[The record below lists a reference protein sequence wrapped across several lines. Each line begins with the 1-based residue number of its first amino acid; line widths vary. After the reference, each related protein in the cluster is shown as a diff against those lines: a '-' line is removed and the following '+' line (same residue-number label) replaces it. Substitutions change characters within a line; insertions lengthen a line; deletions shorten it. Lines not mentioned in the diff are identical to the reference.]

1 MNSAELEVKVKYKA
15 DEASLRQA
23 NKKIE
28 SSSKSA
34 NSATQDTV
42 YNMAQMKESLEAIRR
57 LDAFS
62 VLSKALDK
70 VADKVKDVKEQFKNF
85 KVNKD
90 FAYTIPK
97 YFFKGGFKDPVFE
110 EVLAESNMSKTVF
123 AWRMGITLIKRQFQS
138 LGAVV
143 KSVMAVVKA
152 SLMSVY
158 GVLLLIIGVIAS
170 IVALVKTVNEM
181 TKIGADID
189 DMAQKLQISNE
200 KYQEWNYIMMMCGS
214 SMNDLQTAMNGMVQ
228 RLKSVDQ
235 GSAEAIAGFQKL
247 GISIYDAS
255 GNLRDNFELFE
266 EAVEKLQQMEAGTE
280 RLVIA
285 QQIFG
290 RSASNLTILLN
301 TSAKQMENIRRT
313 QEVLGLEMSENAIR
327 MSAVYQDAID
337 TMKQAGQSL
346 KSVVMELF
354 VQPFLNIVKAIIKA
368 ITYIKVFIQAL
379 FGLKTGNAVS
389 DSVSEIGGT
398 AENTEK
404 KVNKLKRSLM
414 GFDELNVVPSGE
426 TDSGIDTTDF
436 GDMGLNNLKED
447 FDALF
452 SEEELAK
459 IEAFKQ
465 KIITFVDAFKNN
477 PIVKGIIT
485 IGKQIFDG
493 LKEIWNG
500 IKEGVGG
507 TLTEIWNLI
516 VQVWQ
521 FIEPLIIL
529 AVDLAVGLIIPAI
542 NIILQTVKSVVGI
555 VSAVIDAIIGIIS
568 GIWTMLE
575 GFFTFLW
582 GWLTGDMEMMVDGVE
597 TCLDGFLQFWD
608 GLWGGVKRI
617 LSNVWDFIKEVI
629 IGITDGISNVVD
641 AIRDFF
647 GIDKNTKTGY
657 TFTGGYTY
665 QAMATGGIV
674 NSATPALVGEAG
686 REAVLPLENNTG
698 WMDILADRIIAK
710 QTPPSKIVLQVGEK
724 ELGWATINGINKIT
738 EQTGQVQ
745 LVV

>member
-15 DEASLRQA
+15 DEASLREA

-34 NSATQDTV
+34 NSATQDTSAS
-42 YNMAQMKESLEAIRR
+42 MAQMKESLEAIRR
-57 LDAFS
+57 LDAFAVLQRSLEGVKKQFDHTKESFKWFKKDLVGVSKSLSDIRSHINEEFGNDNIFVKMQAWSGTLKHNTRLADQFKNSLKQLITSTGNLIKS
-62 VLSKALDK
+62 VLSSTLTKLLAII
-70 VADKVKDVKEQFKNF
+70 VA
-85 KVNKD
+85 
-90 FAYTIPK
+90 
-97 YFFKGGFKDPVFE
+97 
-110 EVLAESNMSKTVF
+110 
-123 AWRMGITLIKRQFQS
+123 IKS
-138 LGAVV
+138 
-143 KSVMAVVKA
+143 
-152 SLMSVY
+152 
-158 GVLLLIIGVIAS
+158 IIG
-170 IVALVKTVNEM
+170 LVRMVNEI

-247 GISIYDAS
+247 GISIYDAT

-313 QEVLGLEMSENAIR
+313 QEVLGLSMSENAIR

-379 FGLKTGNAVS
+379 FGLKGSNAVS

-426 TDSGIDTTDF
+426 TESADIGADF

-493 LKEIWNG
+493 LKEIWDG
-500 IKEGVGG
+500 IKEGVGD

-516 VQVWQ
+516 VQIWQ
-521 FIEPLIIL
+521 YIEPLISF

-542 NIILQTVKSVVGI
+542 NIILQAVKSVVGI
-555 VSAVIDAIIGIIS
+555 VSAVIDTIIGIIS

-582 GWLTGDMEMMVDGVE
+582 GWLTGDMEMMIDGVE
-597 TCLDGFLQFWD
+597 TSLDGFLQFW
-608 GLWGGVKRI
+608 GSLWDGVKRI

-629 IGITDGISNVVD
+629 VGITDGITNVVN

-647 GIDKNTKTGY
+647 GIDKNTKMGY

-710 QTPPSKIVLQVGEK
+710 QNTPSKIVLQVGEK

>member
-15 DEASLRQA
+15 DEASLREA

-34 NSATQDTV
+34 NSATQDTAES
-42 YNMAQMKESLEAIRR
+42 MAQVRSSLEAIKR
-57 LDAFS
+57 LDALALLSSSFEKIKDQVEKTKESFKQYKEQIKAS
-62 VLSKALDK
+62 VGLFKYLKYPVGSPEIQYMAKHLNIEPPLTKAKIALAILNQQLKNTKAL
-70 VADKVKDVKEQFKNF
+70 FKQVGATA
-85 KVNKD
+85 K
-90 FAYTIPK
+90 AALTSIY
-97 YFFKGGFKDPVFE
+97 
-110 EVLAESNMSKTVF
+110 
-123 AWRMGITLIKRQFQS
+123 GI
-138 LGAVV
+138 
-143 KSVMAVVKA
+143 
-152 SLMSVY
+152 
-158 GVLLLIIGVIAS
+158 LLLIVAVIGS

-247 GISIYDAS
+247 GISIYDAT

-313 QEVLGLEMSENAIR
+313 QEVLGLSMSENAIR

-379 FGLKTGNAVS
+379 FGLKGSSAVS

-426 TDSGIDTTDF
+426 TESADIGADF

-465 KIITFVDAFKNN
+465 KIIGFVDAFKNN

-493 LKEIWNG
+493 LKEIWEG
-500 IKEGVGG
+500 IKEGVGN
-507 TLTEIWNLI
+507 TLTEIWDLI
-516 VQVWQ
+516 VQIWQ

-542 NIILQTVKSVVGI
+542 NIILQAVKSVVGI
-555 VSAVIDAIIGIIS
+555 VSAVIDTIIGIIS

-582 GWLTGDMEMMVDGVE
+582 GWLTGDMEMMIDGVE
-597 TCLDGFLQFWD
+597 TSLEGFLQFW
-608 GLWGGVKRI
+608 GSLWDGVKRI
-617 LSNVWDFIKEVI
+617 LGNVWDFIKEVI
-629 IGITDGISNVVD
+629 IGITDGISKVVD

-647 GIDKNTKTGY
+647 GIDSNKKTGY

-710 QTPPSKIVLQVGEK
+710 QNTPSKIVLQVGEK

>member
-23 NKKIE
+23 NQKIE

-34 NSATQDTV
+34 NSATQGTAES
-42 YNMAQMKESLEAIRR
+42 MAQVKSSLEAIKR
-57 LDAFS
+57 LDALTL
-62 VLSKALDK
+62 LSNSFTKI
-70 VADKVKDVKEQFKNF
+70 KDQVEKTKESFKLYKEQIKATIKLFEYLKYPVDSPQIQYMAERMKIEPPITKARVALEILKKQLSNTKDLFKQ
-85 KVNKD
+85 V
-90 FAYTIPK
+90 
-97 YFFKGGFKDPVFE
+97 G
-110 EVLAESNMSKTVF
+110 KT
-123 AWRMGITLIKRQFQS
+123 
-138 LGAVV
+138 AV
-143 KSVMAVVKA
+143 SA
-152 SLMSVY
+152 LTSVY
-158 GVLLLIIGVIAS
+158 GILLLIMGVIAS

-181 TKIGADID
+181 TKIGAEID

-247 GISIYDAS
+247 GISIYDAT

-266 EAVEKLQQMEAGTE
+266 EAIEKLQQMEAGTE

-313 QEVLGLEMSENAIR
+313 QEVLGLSMSENAVR

-379 FGLKTGNAVS
+379 FGLKGSNAVN

-426 TDSGIDTTDF
+426 TDSADMGADF
-436 GDMGLNNLKED
+436 GDMGLSNLKED

-485 IGKQIFDG
+485 IGKKIFDG
-493 LKEIWNG
+493 LKEIWDG
-500 IKEGVGG
+500 IKENLGD
-507 TLTEIWNLI
+507 TITEIWNLI
-516 VQVWQ
+516 VQVWNYIQ
-521 FIEPLIIL
+521 PLISFAI
-529 AVDLAVGLIIPAI
+529 DWAVGLLVPAI
-542 NIILQTVKSVVGI
+542 NISLQLIKSVIGI
-555 VSAVIDAIIGIIS
+555 VSAVIDTIIGIVS

-582 GWLTGDMEMMVDGVE
+582 GWLTGDMEMMIDGVE
-597 TCLDGFLQFWD
+597 TSLDGFLQFW
-608 GLWGGVKRI
+608 GSLWDGVKRI
-617 LSNVWDFIKEVI
+617 LSNVWDFIKSVI
-629 IGITDGISNVVD
+629 IGITDGISSVVN

-647 GIDKNTKTGY
+647 GIDSNKKTGY

-698 WMDILADRIIAK
+698 WMDILADRIISK
-710 QTPPSKIVLQVGEK
+710 QNTPSKIVLQVGEN